1 MLRVNHDKN
10 VSFLHNNIFCR
21 LYDQEALKRIQN
33 QCVHHI
39 LIITEKYI
47 IFVFTKVSKLKYCK
61 QQKEQKAIT
70 IIIGCTASKPNISR
84 MHVHQVKAC
93 IFDPSFLSSHAVS

>member
-1 MLRVNHDKN
+1 
-10 VSFLHNNIFCR
+10 
-21 LYDQEALKRIQN
+21 
-33 QCVHHI
+33 VHHI

-47 IFVFTKVSKLKYCK
+47 IFVFTKLSKLKYCK

-84 MHVHQVKAC
+84 MHVHQRRYL
-93 IFDPSFLSSHAVS
+93 DTSHREKTRSILGEGVDSWQGVFHGP